1 MAILKLHRHGA
12 PPLEIDRDRV
22 LVGRDP
28 SCDVVIDDKSVS
40 RRHAALERRGA
51 AFVVV
56 DQGSANGSFVNGEQ
70 VSEAGLYDGQELRL
84 GMVPFRVQIESEVEG
99 TILMGG
105 GGGDGTML
113 IPSGPAAGYGAPPAP
128 AHAAPAPPA
137 YAPPPPPAYAPPAPP
152 AYAPP
157 AQAYAPAAPAYA
169 PAPAAYAPPAPV
181 HEPSPRDEA
190 ADLMGVSPNAAPS
203 EVKAR
208 LAEMSAD
215 LEMRIA
221 NARTPNLKA
230 TYQKNLDDLKRA
242 AELLAPG
249 MTTVDVQDLPSVQ
262 PTVIPDEM
270 DISIPA
276 PVRAALVHLDENAPE
291 KQSGVPARATT
302 ILSFTIMTMI
312 ALCAYYKLSQGKIN
326 KEMNAF
332 INSPEY
338 KAGLSDELKYGPMDT
353 LEKAG
358 ALKPGTLKLCNKS
371 SQNLQVLWLGSMFGV
386 QDKEGDL
393 KIKSYNSQFCP
404 EEFKLAVPPGGQVPV
419 KLQGPSEFCNW
430 DGQGLFAGLILQHP
444 QDANRTLHVAR
455 PFNNSDACI
464 EVGEG
469 L

>member
-70 VSEAGLYDGQELRL
+70 VSEASLYDGQELRL

-99 TILMGG
+99 TILMAGG
-105 GGGDGTML
+105 AAGAPATML
-113 IPSGPAAGYGAPPAP
+113 MPSAPVSAPPS
-128 AHAAPAPPA
+128 A

-152 AYAPP
+152 AYSP
-157 AQAYAPAAPAYA
+157 PAAPAYA
-169 PAPAAYAPPAPV
+169 APEAAPYAPSAPAGYAPPA
-181 HEPSPRDEA
+181 SAGPRDEA
-190 ADLMGVSPNAAPS
+190 ADLLGLPPHASAA

-208 LAEMSAD
+208 LAEMTAD
-215 LEMRIA
+215 LEARLA
-221 NARTPNLKA
+221 SARTPNLKA

-242 AELLAPG
+242 ADLLAPG
-249 MTTVDVQDLPSVQ
+249 MTSVDVQDLPSVQ
-262 PTVIPDEM
+262 PTVVPDEM

-276 PVRAALVHLDENAPE
+276 PVRAALVHLDESAPE
-291 KQSGVPARATT
+291 RQSGLPAMSTT
-302 ILSFTIMTMI
+302 VLSFTIMI
-312 ALCAYYKLSQGKIN
+312 LVAVCAFFSLSRGKIR
-326 KEMNAF
+326 KEINTNAAL
-332 INSPEY
+332 PEF
-338 KAGLSDELKYGPMDT
+338 KAEVDNAKKFAPMDT

-358 ALKPGTLKLCNKS
+358 ALKNGTLKLCNKS
-371 SQNLQVLWLGSMFGV
+371 GQTVQALWLGSIYGLP
-386 QDKEGDL
+386 DKDGNL
-393 KIKSYNSQFCP
+393 QIKSYNSQFCP
-404 EEFKLAVPPGGQVPV
+404 DQFQLSIPAGGQVPV
-419 KLQGPSEFCNW
+419 KLQGAADFCTW
-430 DGQGLFAGLILQHP
+430 DGQGLFVSLILQHP
-444 QDANRTLHVAR
+444 TDPQRTLHVAR
-455 PFNNSDACI
+455 PFHSGDACV